1 MENNTSFFVTQVII
15 KTKMQDINKKNGY
28 AVIAGYA
35 STFNNIDKSSHIIL
49 PTAFTQQNFIQN
61 VPILFQHNVSHHL
74 GSLLSAIVDSNGLYI
89 EAALFLNTTLQK
101 SVFNLIKDNRVKG
114 FSVGLQIESSKMEMG
129 ILKIKQARLLE
140 VSLTPNPVNTFCSI
154 DFCEKFLI

>member
-1 MENNTSFFVTQVII
+1 
-15 KTKMQDINKKNGY
+15 MQDINKKNGY
-28 AVIAGYA
+28 AVVAGYA